1 MHLSTSQALG
11 ILDLVEV
18 ISTAI
23 RQYHPEKSNSRTD
36 DILIEL
42 SHKTREVTVLE
53 MLRKDI
59 LGEVVGLRYAISF
72 NSAG

>member
-18 ISTAI
+18 ISTPI
-23 RQYHPEKSNSRTD
+23 RQYPPEKSNSRTD
-36 DILIEL
+36 EILIEL

-59 LGEVVGLRYAISF
+59 LGEVVGLR
-72 NSAG
+72 